1 MEKNYTH
8 QIEVLRLAQNVLKTT
23 AKKNCLSYHYKLAQL
38 EYLGELIAHADRE
51 KRAEC
56 KYSSSGFFF
65 LFFFFKALTLFPPS
79 LAESTVAPNEPNDQQ
94 SGFALTRLTN
104 GSKFYILLLKP
115 IKVESHSGCQSSQ
128 SSQPSSGIIATFC

>member
-56 KYSSSGFFF
+56 KYSSSDFFVLFFF
-65 LFFFFKALTLFPPS
+65 LKLSPFSPK
-79 LAESTVAPNEPNDQQ
+79 
-94 SGFALTRLTN
+94 
-104 GSKFYILLLKP
+104 
-115 IKVESHSGCQSSQ
+115 
-128 SSQPSSGIIATFC
+128 SSGVYRGTQ